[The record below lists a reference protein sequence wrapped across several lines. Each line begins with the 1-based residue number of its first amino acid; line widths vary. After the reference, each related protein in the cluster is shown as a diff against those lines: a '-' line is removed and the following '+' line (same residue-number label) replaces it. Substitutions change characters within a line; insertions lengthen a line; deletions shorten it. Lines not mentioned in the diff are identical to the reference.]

1 MAGERS
7 VRIVDVAAR
16 AAQRMAKRLAL
27 IDDLYAPET
36 AASYV
41 RSIERERWIEHFID
55 VGHWAPEPGCTDDV
69 CLTVAAMI
77 QSAYGQLAQMQQ
89 QQPQQGAA

>member
-7 VRIVDVAAR
+7 TRFVDVAAR
-16 AAQRMAKRLAL
+16 AAQRMAKRLAK

-41 RSIERERWIEHFID
+41 RELTFERYMDHFAQF
-55 VGHWAPEPGCTDDV
+55 GHWAPSPGCTDDV
-69 CLTVAAMI
+69 CLTASAMI
-77 QSAYGQLAQMQQ
+77 QSAFAQMGQQ
-89 QQPQQGAA
+89 QQVQQPR